1 MRVFALDQRFSG
13 IVPEVFFALVVVPV
27 HRADDVGV
35 AAAVVVDRTFVMD
48 RPRGVVSL
56 DPVVAGVEIGAVARL
71 VAQRP
76 DDDRRMVDI
85 APHVADVAFQMRL
98 GVGGILG
105 QRLFVVAH
113 AVRFEVGLGHQIES
127 IAVAER
133 VPAGVVRVVARAHGV
148 EIVLLEDAD
157 VLDHPL
163 FRDDI
168 PAVGVHFVT
177 VGAFDKHG
185 LSVHQQ
191 LSALD
196 LHLAEARVQGDDFD
210 RFSGRVFQ
218 GHRDAV
224 ERGNLRRPRLHPPG
238 VEHETGYRT
247 EEFRRFRSYG
257 LAVGVRERHLRRVAP
272 GRRGE
277 SQLHGEPA
285 AGVVLRE
292 GRVEPYVGD
301 MAFVAGIEE
310 ADAAHAREAEEVLIF
325 EIGAVA
331 PAEDLE
337 GEEILAGLHEARDVE
352 LAFEFRILA
361 VTDEPSVDPQVDVRG
376 DGPEPGD
383 DLLVRPRGRDLDFAA
398 VRADMVFFYRHV
410 RRIVF
415 ELFAPCVADVEI
427 LRIAVAVQFPQS
439 RNGHRAPRAVV
450 VVRAEEIRGTLVGV
464 ADPREFPRPVEVKE
478 SFRDAR
484 VALPGGFC
492 GFIGE
497 IRSPHRQAVDFVHRG
512 IEPFVASGPESGG
525 RACAQQGQDQFFHRS
540 GRF

>member
-1 MRVFALDQRFSG
+1 M
-13 IVPEVFFALVVVPV
+13 
-27 HRADDVGV
+27 
-35 AAAVVVDRTFVMD
+35 
-48 RPRGVVSL
+48 
-56 DPVVAGVEIGAVARL
+56 
-71 VAQRP
+71 
-76 DDDRRMVDI
+76 
-85 APHVADVAFQMRL
+85 
-98 GVGGILG
+98 
-105 QRLFVVAH
+105 
-113 AVRFEVGLGHQIES
+113 
-127 IAVAER
+127 
-133 VPAGVVRVVARAHGV
+133 
-148 EIVLLEDAD
+148 
-157 VLDHPL
+157 
-163 FRDDI
+163 
-168 PAVGVHFVT
+168 
-177 VGAFDKHG
+177 
-185 LSVHQQ
+185 
-191 LSALD
+191 
-196 LHLAEARVQGDDFD
+196 QGDDFD

-224 ERGNLRRPRLHPPG
+224 KCGNLCRPRLHPPG

-247 EEFRRFRSYG
+247 EEFRRFRGHG
-257 LAVGVRERHLRRVAP
+257 LAVGGREGHLRRAAP
-272 GRRGE
+272 GRCGE
-277 SQLHGEPA
+277 SQLHGESA

-292 GRVEPYVGD
+292 GRVEPHVGD

-310 ADAAHAREAEEVLIF
+310 AVAAYAREAEEVLIF

-352 LAFEFRILA
+352 LAFELRILA

-464 ADPREFPRPVEVKE
+464 ADPREFPRPVEVE
-478 SFRDAR
+478 EAFRDAR

-492 GFIGE
+492 GFVGE
-497 IRSPHRQAVDFVHRG
+497 IRSPHRQAVDFIHRG
-512 IEPFVASGPESGG
+512 IEPFVAPGPESGG
-525 RACAQQGQDQFFHRS
+525 RAYAQQGQDQFFHRS

>member
-1 MRVFALDQRFSG
+1 MA
-13 IVPEVFFALVVVPV
+13 
-27 HRADDVGV
+27 
-35 AAAVVVDRTFVMD
+35 
-48 RPRGVVSL
+48 
-56 DPVVAGVEIGAVARL
+56 
-71 VAQRP
+71 
-76 DDDRRMVDI
+76 
-85 APHVADVAFQMRL
+85 
-98 GVGGILG
+98 
-105 QRLFVVAH
+105 
-113 AVRFEVGLGHQIES
+113 
-127 IAVAER
+127 
-133 VPAGVVRVVARAHGV
+133 
-148 EIVLLEDAD
+148 
-157 VLDHPL
+157 
-163 FRDDI
+163 
-168 PAVGVHFVT
+168 
-177 VGAFDKHG
+177 VGAFDKHR

-218 GHRDAV
+218 GYRDAV

-247 EEFRRFRSYG
+247 EEFRRFRGHG
-257 LAVGVRERHLRRVAP
+257 LAVGVREGHLRRAAP
-272 GRRGE
+272 GRCGE
-277 SQLHGEPA
+277 SQLHGESA

-292 GRVEPYVGD
+292 GRVEPHVGD

-310 ADAAHAREAEEVLIF
+310 AVAAHAREAEEVLIF

-352 LAFEFRILA
+352 LAFELRILA

-464 ADPREFPRPVEVKE
+464 ADPREFPRPVEVE
-478 SFRDAR
+478 EAFRDAR

-492 GFIGE
+492 GFVGE
-497 IRSPHRQAVDFVHRG
+497 ESGVHLLPVDFVDRRV
-512 IEPFVASGPESGG
+512 EPFRKGLG
-525 RACAQQGQDQFFHRS
+525 
-540 GRF
+540 